1 MTKEALKKHERAL
14 KWEKAKVEKAVNQ
27 VILSKAEQIVEAM
40 AEEALNG
47 NFQHGSYLLDR
58 AFGKAKQSM
67 DIESG
72 GQPIIFMPT
81 ALVAKF
87 GLDKP
92 IEAEKIEEPNVYDVP
107 NNG

>member
-1 MTKEALKKHERAL
+1 MTKEALKKHERVL
-14 KWEKAKVEKAVNQ
+14 RWEKTKVEKVVNQ
-27 VILSKAEQIVEAM
+27 VILSKAEAIVEAM
-40 AEEALNG
+40 AAEALTG

-81 ALVAKF
+81 ALVQKF
-87 GLDKP
+87 ALDKP
-92 IEAEKIEEPNVYDVP
+92 IEAEKVEEPNIYDAK
-107 NNG
+107 